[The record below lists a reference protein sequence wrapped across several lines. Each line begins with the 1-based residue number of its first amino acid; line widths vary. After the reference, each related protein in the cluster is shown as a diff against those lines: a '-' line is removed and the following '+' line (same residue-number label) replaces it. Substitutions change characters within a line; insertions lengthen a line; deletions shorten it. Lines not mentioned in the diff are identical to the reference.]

1 MYLYV
6 YDSNVLFSNKTLN
19 IDWVNEGNLT
29 LKEEMRWKIAKLHE
43 KAYIF
48 LQAREG
54 KNSQLV

>member
-29 LKEEMRWKIAKLHE
+29 LKEEMR
-43 KAYIF
+43 
-48 LQAREG
+48 
-54 KNSQLV
+54 